1 MEVKW
6 IAGLD
11 RVGAAMHVDVRV
23 ATVWETCRDGRCFRP
38 QVIDGK
44 GTGPGGVCPAIH
56 AIGPGA
62 RWAGCVRRYTFQL
75 RTEEI
80 NLSCGT

>member
-11 RVGAAMHVDVRV
+11 RVGAATHVDVRV

-38 QVIDGK
+38 QVVAAK
-44 GTGPGGVCPAIH
+44 GTGLCRACPAI
-56 AIGPGA
+56 
-62 RWAGCVRRYTFQL
+62 R
-75 RTEEI
+75 
-80 NLSCGT
+80 

>member
-11 RVGAAMHVDVRV
+11 RVGAAMHVDVHV

-38 QVIDGK
+38 QVVAGK
-44 GTGPGGVCPAIH
+44 GTGPGGVCPAIP
-56 AIGPGA
+56 AIRWGA
-62 RWAGCVRRYTFQL
+62 GWADACAGYTFRL
-75 RTEEI
+75 RTRE
-80 NLSCGT
+80 